1 MTKPVTIPNTFAT
14 ATTAIPLSQLD
25 SDFSTVATALND
37 ANTYSNYAADTGVA
51 NAYVVTLTGV
61 STTYSAG
68 LRIQFKAGNANTGAS
83 TLNVNGGGTKNITYQ
98 DASALSAG
106 TIAAN
111 AIVDVMYDGTQFLLM
126 NDPAGTVGTGDVV
139 GPAGATDNAIVR
151 FDGAT
156 GKLVQNSV
164 VTIADSTG
172 DVAGVGALS
181 ATGNVSFDGGTFVF
195 NESGADK
202 DFRIEGDTD
211 ANLFFTDAST
221 DRVGIGTSSPGAQLQ
236 LNKSGTG
243 DYTTFRLSNSGASGK
258 TYEIGVGGNAA
269 AAGYA
274 NNLYFYDSTA
284 ASLRMT
290 LDSSGN
296 LGLGVSPSA
305 WLSSFKAID
314 VTAGGA
320 FVGTG
325 GGALV
330 ASNSFFNTSGSP
342 RYKANGF
349 ATYYDGNVSGAGAQA
364 WYTAPSGT
372 AGNAIT
378 FTQAM
383 TLDASGRLLVGSTT
397 SVTPIGLQLQSQ
409 NGLWSA
415 GIHLRGPSTSTGC
428 YLGAS
433 TSSTTTDFELWNEQ
447 NGYLRF
453 ATNNTERFRIGSG
466 GEIYFPGVGT
476 TASAANAYLDNGSTP
491 ANQLLRSTS
500 SLRYKTDVETLD
512 HAKADAVLNLRPV
525 WYRSK
530 AEADRKDW
538 SWYGLIAEEVAQV
551 EPRLVHWS
559 YPEDQFET
567 IETQTEIE
575 KTREVE
581 VTPAVLDDEGNVVE
595 PAVTETETYTETE
608 TKSERKLKADA
619 QLAPDGVQ
627 YDRLTVMLLDIV
639 KRQNQR
645 IEQLEAKVAALEAQ

>member
-1 MTKPVTIPNTFAT
+1 MNVGSGKTLTLGGNLTGSGTINSVTIGQSLAAAGSFTTLSASSNVTFSGA
-14 ATTAIPLSQLD
+14 AVLS
-25 SDFSTVATALND
+25 
-37 ANTYSNYAADTGVA
+37 
-51 NAYVVTLTGV
+51 
-61 STTYSAG
+61 
-68 LRIQFKAGNANTGAS
+68 S
-83 TLNVNGGGTKNITYQ
+83 TLS
-98 DASALSAG
+98 AS
-106 TIAAN
+106 
-111 AIVDVMYDGTQFLLM
+111 
-126 NDPAGTVGTGDVV
+126 
-139 GPAGATDNAIVR
+139 
-151 FDGAT
+151 
-156 GKLVQNSV
+156 
-164 VTIADSTG
+164 
-172 DVAGVGALS
+172 
-181 ATGNVSFDGGTFVF
+181 GNVSFDGGTFVF

-296 LGLGVSPSA
+296 LGLGVTPSGWA
-305 WLSSFKAID
+305 STYRAYQVGQAGSLFGLTNDQDRVGVSSNAYFDTTDSRWEYI
-314 VTAGGA
+314 
-320 FVGTG
+320 GTG
-325 GGALV
+325 YAM
-330 ASNSFFNTSGSP
+330 
-342 RYKANGF
+342 RYDQN
-349 ATYYDGNVSGAGAQA
+349 AGEHQ
-364 WYTAPSGT
+364 WYTAASG
-372 AGNAIT
+372 AANGAIT

-383 TLDASGRLLVGSTT
+383 TLDASGNLGVGTTSPSVRLDIQVSTGAATVKVGNNTVSGGALLNLQGTSGAKTWFVGSNYNIGGALEFTQSTANGGSTIGSTPSMVLDASGNLLIGTT
-397 SVTPIGLQLQSQ
+397 TATSALTVEKGVNNAT
-409 NGLWSA
+409 NGLSLVNNNGSDGDGSA
-415 GIHLRGPSTSTGC
+415 VSFYGAFGAPFVTTQLLARINGFVTDPNGAKNGNIAFFTG
-428 YLGAS
+428 
-433 TSSTTTDFELWNEQ
+433 SSGTV
-447 NGYLRF
+447 
-453 ATNNTERFRIGSG
+453 TERARIGSG
-466 GEIYFPGVGT
+466 GEVYFPGVGT

-500 SLRYKTDVETLD
+500 SLRYKTDFETLD